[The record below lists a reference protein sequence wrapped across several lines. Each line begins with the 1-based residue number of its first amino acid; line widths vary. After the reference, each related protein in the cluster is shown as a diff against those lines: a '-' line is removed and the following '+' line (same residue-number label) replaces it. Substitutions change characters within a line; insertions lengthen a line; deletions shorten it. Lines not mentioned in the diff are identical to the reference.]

1 MFQILSFAFQPQFD
15 IPIYNK
21 HKMNDQ
27 FTVDGF
33 HYITLDNNEAQIG
46 KGTTDAHNACD
57 ICPTTLKIPS
67 IIEYNN
73 IKLTVTVVGT
83 HAFRDC
89 NYCPFVFIPKTI
101 KIIKGSAFNSV
112 FANQFIFEEGSQLK
126 EIEYRGIGWI
136 HMKSFVLPPSV
147 EILHAESFRGFNLV
161 KHFYYCGTSQIDTEG
176 VFSTVDYTK
185 LNVKIHVTPQY
196 PSNSFSNMTIYDHH
210 LNCRIPF
217 HCQTIYNKHK
227 IISSPLFI
235 IIMIT
240 I

>member
-1 MFQILSFAFQPQFD
+1 MSGT
-15 IPIYNK
+15 
-21 HKMNDQ
+21 Q

-46 KGTTDAHNACD
+46 TDDIKVDHNACD
-57 ICPTTLKIPS
+57 TCPTTLKIPS
-67 IIEYNN
+67 IVEYNN
-73 IKLTVTVVGT
+73 IKCTVTAVGIN
-83 HAFRDC
+83 AFLDC
-89 NYCPFVFIPKTI
+89 NSCTYVFIPKTI
-101 KIIKGSAFNSV
+101 KIIKDSAFNSV
-112 FANQFIFEEGSQLK
+112 WANQFIFEEGSQLK

-136 HMKSFVLPPSV
+136 RMKSFVLPPSV
-147 EILHAESFRGFNLV
+147 EILHAESFRGFDLV

-176 VFSTVDYTK
+176 VFATIDYSQ

-210 LNCRIPF
+210 LNCHIPF

-227 IISSPLFI
+227 IISSLLFFI
-235 IIMIT
+235 IIIT